1 MQNKGE
7 TAQVI
12 NAETLAAA
20 ALEGREIW
28 TEAKTGRYQVLL
40 FGPETTELD
49 AFDDFINDECARPRI
64 GYFIVDEIHLIYR
77 WGPDFR
83 LVYGTLATMR
93 AQLPEWTVC
102 VGLTATLEPGR
113 ETEAVVQ
120 AMGFKDSFHFEK
132 RDCERH
138 NVDLIIREVKFPCS
152 GYEFRDLDWLI
163 PPDMTKASDLPK
175 IVIYCET
182 IEMGHRVTQYLR
194 SLLPIHLKN

>member
-1 MQNKGE
+1 LQNKGE

-64 GYFIVDEIHLIYR
+64 GYFIVDEIHLIYQ

-83 LVYGTLATMR
+83 LVYGTLATMTDIIF
-93 AQLPEWTVC
+93 P
-102 VGLTATLEPGR
+102 R
-113 ETEAVVQ
+113 EKV
-120 AMGFKDSFHFEK
+120 
-132 RDCERH
+132 
-138 NVDLIIREVKFPCS
+138 
-152 GYEFRDLDWLI
+152 
-163 PPDMTKASDLPK
+163 
-175 IVIYCET
+175 
-182 IEMGHRVTQYLR
+182 
-194 SLLPIHLKN
+194 